1 MVMRDEPLHAL
12 ALPLICAA
20 LLQHGSR
27 DRRTFHLLPVSAARA
42 VLPFGFVDADIVQNG
57 CSFEYILLLLIQTFP
72 APEQAAV
79 RVYLYKVLNPFC
91 VACVIRDGERG
102 QLFDVDHACHSFGA
116 SIAPHDQICQVR
128 VIPHN

>member
-1 MVMRDEPLHAL
+1 MRDEPLHAL

-20 LLQHGSR
+20 LLQHGSG
-27 DRRTFHLLPVSAARA
+27 DRRTFHLLPVSATRA
-42 VLPFGFVDADIVQNG
+42 VLPFSFVDADIVQDG

-91 VACVIRDGERG
+91 VACVIRDSERG
-102 QLFDVDHACHSFGA
+102 QLFDVDHVCHSFGA
-116 SIAPHDQICQVR
+116 SIAPHDRICQVR

>member
-1 MVMRDEPLHAL
+1 MRDEPLHAL

-27 DRRTFHLLPVSAARA
+27 DRRTFHLLPVPAARA

-57 CSFEYILLLLIQTFP
+57 CSFEYILLLLIQAFP
-72 APEQAAV
+72 APKQAAV

-116 SIAPHDQICQVR
+116 SIAPHDRICQVR